1 MHFYSTTFDDKERT
15 REINRILGDRF
26 SFLESLKMGGTG
38 SSRMLV
44 EEVSNDLEAVMNRLS
59 NVNYSSIELRPK
71 GIIVHFVQQGLKSW
85 SWLIP
90 YSNLKINTDSG
101 LKITDGKTF
110 VSFRND
116 NHLRSNQKFI
126 QKLIGRKNIV

>member
-1 MHFYSTTFDDKERT
+1 
-15 REINRILGDRF
+15 
-26 SFLESLKMGGTG
+26 MGGTG